1 MTKITPAQLI
11 RILPGSVKVADQF
24 APALSAAMAKFKI
37 NTPQRMAAFLANVGH
52 ESGQLTTMVENLNY
66 SAQGLANTWPS
77 RYAVDSKAR
86 PLVPNTLAT
95 RLARKPQEIAN
106 NVYAGRMGNG
116 VETTGDGWRY
126 RGRGPIQ
133 TTGKSNYTATGKA
146 IGQDLVARPEL
157 LEQPEHGAMAAAWFW
172 SSNGLNELADAGKLE
187 AITRR
192 INGGMNG
199 HDERLR
205 FYRHALA
212 VLS

>member
-1 MTKITPAQLI
+1 MSKLTAAQLI
-11 RILPGSVKVADQF
+11 RIFPASTKVADKF
-24 APALSAAMAKFKI
+24 APALAAAMAKHRI
-37 NTPQRMAAFLANVGH
+37 NSPVRMSAFLANIGH
-52 ESGQLTTMVENLNY
+52 ESGQLQHLVENLNY

-86 PLVPNTLAT
+86 PLVPNSLAT

-106 NVYAGRMGNG
+106 NVYASRMGNG
-116 VETTGDGWRY
+116 LENSGDGWRY
-126 RGRGPIQ
+126 RGRGLMQI
-133 TTGKSNYTATGKA
+133 TGKNNYAATGKA
-146 IGQDLVARPEL
+146 IGADLLNHPEL
-157 LEQPEHGAMAAAWFW
+157 LEQPEQAAMSAAQYWA
-172 SSNGLNELADAGKLE
+172 SNGLNELADAGKLE
-187 AITRR
+187 SITRR

>member
-1 MTKITPAQLI
+1 MSKITAAQLI
-11 RILPGSVKVADQF
+11 RIFPSATKVADQF
-24 APALSAAMAKFKI
+24 APALSAAMAKHRI
-37 NTPQRMAAFLANVGH
+37 NSPVRMAAFLANAGH
-52 ESGQLTTMVENLNY
+52 ESGQLQHLVENLNY

-86 PLVPNTLAT
+86 PLVPNTLAA
-95 RLARKPQEIAN
+95 RIARKPQEIAN

-116 VETTGDGWRY
+116 VESTGDGWRY
-126 RGRGPIQ
+126 RGRGLLQ
-133 TTGKSNYTATGKA
+133 VTGKSNYAATGKRM
-146 IGQDLVARPEL
+146 QLDLVTKPEL
-157 LEQPEHGAMAAAWFW
+157 LEQPEHAAMSAADYWAA
-172 SSNGLNELADAGKLE
+172 NGLNELADAGKLE

-205 FYRHALA
+205 YYRHALA